1 MLPKG
6 LKNAKLLLMNP
17 NIEAEIA
24 DIKRKVEENNK
35 ILKKIQAGNRWVI
48 ILGFVKWIVYFVI
61 IIGAYT
67 ILQPYLNQ
75 MINMYTGI
83 QESAS
88 ALSDIKEKTQGV
100 DVNSLMEL
108 LK

>member
-1 MLPKG
+1 
-6 LKNAKLLLMNP
+6 MNP

-48 ILGFVKWIVYFVI
+48 ILGFVKWIVYFAI
-61 IIGAYT
+61 IIGTYA
-67 ILQPYLNQ
+67 ILQPYINQ
-75 MINMYTGI
+75 MMNMYTGI
-83 QESAS
+83 QESANT
-88 ALSDIKEKTQGV
+88 LSDIKSQTQGV
-100 DVNSLMEL
+100 DINSLMEL